1 MTLTSVGEPDDAKGK
16 TISEIG
22 SMLFTR
28 GVSGTRVVTGRDTKV
43 IEGYTFKAWGSHW
56 DKTDTPYLTA
66 AAAIGMTQEDIMT
79 FIRRLDKVM
88 ASRSKNNSKALHQ
101 VQTPSKTPK
110 SNIYSIISKKYTQK
124 FTESNMNF

>member
-43 IEGYTFKAWGSHW
+43 IEGYTFKG
-56 DKTDTPYLTA
+56 
-66 AAAIGMTQEDIMT
+66 E
-79 FIRRLDKVM
+79 FR
-88 ASRSKNNSKALHQ
+88 
-101 VQTPSKTPK
+101 K
-110 SNIYSIISKKYTQK
+110 S
-124 FTESNMNF
+124 

>member
-43 IEGYTFKAWGSHW
+43 IEGYTFKGKLLYGHRFIS
-56 DKTDTPYLTA
+56 TP
-66 AAAIGMTQEDIMT
+66 
-79 FIRRLDKVM
+79 
-88 ASRSKNNSKALHQ
+88 
-101 VQTPSKTPK
+101 
-110 SNIYSIISKKYTQK
+110 
-124 FTESNMNF
+124 ESNRCAGTCYPLLGSKGG

>member
-43 IEGYTFKAWGSHW
+43 IEGYTFKGEFRI
-56 DKTDTPYLTA
+56 L
-66 AAAIGMTQEDIMT
+66 
-79 FIRRLDKVM
+79 
-88 ASRSKNNSKALHQ
+88 AS
-101 VQTPSKTPK
+101 
-110 SNIYSIISKKYTQK
+110 
-124 FTESNMNF
+124 FWNF

>member
-43 IEGYTFKAWGSHW
+43 IEGYTFKGEFRKSLNG
-56 DKTDTPYLTA
+56 PSLC
-66 AAAIGMTQEDIMT
+66 
-79 FIRRLDKVM
+79 L
-88 ASRSKNNSKALHQ
+88 
-101 VQTPSKTPK
+101 QT
-110 SNIYSIISKKYTQK
+110 NL
-124 FTESNMNF
+124 F

>member
-43 IEGYTFKAWGSHW
+43 IEGYTFKGEFRICFDSVWVFF
-56 DKTDTPYLTA
+56 DT
-66 AAAIGMTQEDIMT
+66 
-79 FIRRLDKVM
+79 FK
-88 ASRSKNNSKALHQ
+88 
-101 VQTPSKTPK
+101 
-110 SNIYSIISKKYTQK
+110 
-124 FTESNMNF
+124 

>member
-43 IEGYTFKAWGSHW
+43 IEGYTFKGKSIIENVV
-56 DKTDTPYLTA
+56 DELL
-66 AAAIGMTQEDIMT
+66 MT
-79 FIRRLDKVM
+79 FI
-88 ASRSKNNSKALHQ
+88 LHQ
-101 VQTPSKTPK
+101 LGAPTGTRQTLLT
-110 SNIYSIISKKYTQK
+110 
-124 FTESNMNF
+124 

>member
-43 IEGYTFKAWGSHW
+43 IEGYTFKGEFRVSFGFLASFWNFLAIY
-56 DKTDTPYLTA
+56 YLE
-66 AAAIGMTQEDIMT
+66 GYLVPE
-79 FIRRLDKVM
+79 L
-88 ASRSKNNSKALHQ
+88 
-101 VQTPSKTPK
+101 
-110 SNIYSIISKKYTQK
+110 
-124 FTESNMNF
+124 

>member
-43 IEGYTFKAWGSHW
+43 IEGYTFKGEFRKSLNG
-56 DKTDTPYLTA
+56 PSLGG
-66 AAAIGMTQEDIMT
+66 IQVL
-79 FIRRLDKVM
+79 R
-88 ASRSKNNSKALHQ
+88 HQ
-101 VQTPSKTPK
+101 RGGWVGWP
-110 SNIYSIISKKYTQK
+110 NDDV
-124 FTESNMNF
+124 